1 MHWKQIKAA
10 GNVLGK
16 FDKWM
21 DEGPSTTKR
30 KRTFEVASIAEKKRN
45 CGEP

>member
-1 MHWKQIKAA
+1 MKAA
-10 GNVLGK
+10 GNLLGK

-30 KRTFEVASIAEKKRN
+30 TFKVASIAEQKRN